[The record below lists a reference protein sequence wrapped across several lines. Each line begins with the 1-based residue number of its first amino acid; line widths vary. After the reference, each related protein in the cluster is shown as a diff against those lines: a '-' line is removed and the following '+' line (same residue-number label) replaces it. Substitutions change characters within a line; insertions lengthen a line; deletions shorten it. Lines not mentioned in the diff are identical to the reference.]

1 MKIYNIQIL
10 IAAIVF
16 PALFSV
22 VIFIALSYKYSLNLP
37 LWDDYYQYLNFLNRY
52 VASDSMHDKIM
63 LLLQQH
69 NEHRIAVP
77 RLIVLGYYKLF
88 GCLNFRNLLFISQFI
103 LALSIFPATFIFNK
117 IDNRSPLL
125 NLALATVLVLC
136 PSQCG
141 SFIWLGSA
149 LQQNLQILISLLTI
163 VYIIDYMEMK
173 SNRPLFLAI
182 GLILLNVF
190 VGGGWINI
198 GLAVIVFSI
207 FIKDKKLATI
217 SILIFLLMAWI
228 NFKLLPYT
236 IIPRPRPTIIEF
248 VVFVVGFIGITF
260 FTNKI
265 SFLAGIIMM
274 AYEFKIIKQIFSNKI
289 LLLWT
294 MFFWSNLLLIAFFR
308 AGMGSHGIVDRYAI
322 YGLINLGVLT
332 NYFWLKENNLN
343 RRILI
348 VFIFAIIS
356 GAAFLK
362 QIYRVYT
369 PQELIYRKT
378 KIVYPEDESSAVEI
392 YEKSSELGI
401 YSSITMDNNVMNWR
415 NNKK

>member
-1 MKIYNIQIL
+1 MRLYRICISL
-10 IAAIVF
+10 
-16 PALFSV
+16 PMLFSIA
-22 VIFIALSYKYSLNLP
+22 IFVYLANKYSLNIP
-37 LWDDYYQYLNFLNRY
+37 LWDDDYQYLNFLNRY
-52 VASDSMHDKIM
+52 VSSDSVHDKIM
-63 LLLQQH
+63 LLLKQH
-69 NEHRIAVP
+69 NEHRIALP
-77 RLIVLGYYKLF
+77 RLILLGYYQLF
-88 GCLNFRNLLFISQFI
+88 SCLNFRNLLFISQFI

-125 NLALATVLVLC
+125 NFALATVLVLC

-149 LQQNLQILISLLTI
+149 LQQNLQILLSLLTI
-163 VYIIDYMEMK
+163 FYLIDYLEMK
-173 SNRPLFLAI
+173 SNRPLFLAM

-190 VGGGWINI
+190 VGGGWINM
-198 GLAVIVFSI
+198 GLAVIVFSL
-207 FIKDKKLATI
+207 FIKDKKLAII

-274 AYEFKIIKQIFSNKI
+274 AYEFKIIKQIFSNRI

-294 MFFWSNLLLIAFFR
+294 MFFGSNLLLIAFFR

-322 YGLINLGVLT
+322 YSLINLGILT
-332 NYFWLKENNLN
+332 SYFWVKENNLN

-348 VFIFAIIS
+348 VYIFAIIN

-369 PQELIYRKT
+369 PQELTYRNT
-378 KIVYPEDESSAVEI
+378 QIVDTEDEGSAVAI
-392 YEKSSELGI
+392 YEKSRELGV
-401 YSSITMDNNVMNWR
+401 YSSITMDDNVMNWR
-415 NNKK
+415 KNNK